1 MQVHT
6 LLQVGQFVSE
16 FTLGS
21 CGMRQT
27 VLNILIHT
35 KVRNKVVSWWLG
47 WFSESSTCPLTKLV
61 LSALSMSKTILN
73 IVVSAKVRNWV
84 TILRIVLLILRAL
97 RTSLVSG
104 QVLLSLNQPSHQETT
119 LFLTLVWIRI
129 LRTVCRIPQLP
140 RVNSDTNCPTCNKVW
155 TCIWSQTQSVPQPG
169 APSTNTKRSHS
180 VTRLTTQFQTLE
192 LIRTSWTTTPHSH
205 SPRA

>member
-84 TILRIVLLILRAL
+84 TCWSSWLGVAGRQLMAKLCLSGCNMSLRRLDISIL
-97 RTSLVSG
+97 T
-104 QVLLSLNQPSHQETT
+104 
-119 LFLTLVWIRI
+119 
-129 LRTVCRIPQLP
+129 
-140 RVNSDTNCPTCNKVW
+140 
-155 TCIWSQTQSVPQPG
+155 
-169 APSTNTKRSHS
+169 
-180 VTRLTTQFQTLE
+180 
-192 LIRTSWTTTPHSH
+192 
-205 SPRA
+205 